1 MKWAKYWN
9 RILRYIISVI
19 ILSGPENIEAW
30 AGSIACI
37 IIISWKIL
45 CERHAHIRYIVVSIL
60 NLTLA
65 ASSFV

>member
-45 CERHAHIRYIVVSIL
+45 CERACTHLVHSCEHSKPYI
-60 NLTLA
+60 
-65 ASSFV
+65 SS